1 MKFDIKYFAKLA
13 RIKLTSDEEKRFE
26 RDLSEILEHFKQ
38 LQEID
43 TSEVKPMTGGTELR
57 NVFRE
62 DEPQDPTSPPAGGF
76 RGASR
81 TGVEQFPEKKDDFL
95 SVPKVFE

>member
-13 RIKLTSDEEKRFE
+13 RIKLTGEEEKRFSK
-26 RDLSEILEHFKQ
+26 DLGEILDHFKQ
-38 LQEID
+38 LQEVD
-43 TSEVKPMTGGTELR
+43 TSEVQPMTGGTGLR

-62 DEPQDPTSPPAGGF
+62 DEPRES
-76 RGASR
+76 RLNR
-81 TGVEQFPEKKDDFL
+81 TGVEQFPEAKDDFL

>member
-38 LQEID
+38 LQEVD
-43 TSEVKPMTGGTELR
+43 TSEIEPMTGGTELR

-62 DEPQDPTSPPAGGF
+62 DESREARLD
-76 RGASR
+76 R

>member
-13 RIKLTSDEEKRFE
+13 RIKLTGEEEKRFSE
-26 RDLSEILEHFKQ
+26 DLGEILDHFKQ
-38 LQEID
+38 LQEVD
-43 TSEVKPMTGGTELR
+43 TSEVQPMTGGTALR

-62 DEPQDPTSPPAGGF
+62 DEPRES
-76 RGASR
+76 RLNR
-81 TGVEQFPEKKDDFL
+81 TGVEQFPEAKDDFL

>member
-13 RIKLTSDEEKRFE
+13 RVKLTSEEEDKFSD
-26 RDLSEILEHFKQ
+26 DLGKILNHFNE
-38 LQEID
+38 LQELD
-43 TSEVKPMTGGTELR
+43 TSDVKPMTGGTELR

-62 DEPQDPTSPPAGGF
+62 DEAREERLG
-76 RGASR
+76 R
-81 TGVEQFPEKKDDFL
+81 TGVEQFPEVKGDFL

>member
-1 MKFDIKYFAKLA
+1 MDFDIKYFAKLA
-13 RIKLTSDEEKRFE
+13 RIKLTGEEKKRFTK
-26 RDLSEILEHFKQ
+26 DLGEILDHFKQ
-38 LQEID
+38 LQEVD
-43 TSEVKPMTGGTELR
+43 TSEVEPMTGGTELR

-62 DEPQDPTSPPAGGF
+62 DEPQDPTPLKL

-81 TGVEQFPEKKDDFL
+81 TGVEQFPEAKDDFL

>member
-13 RIKLTSDEEKRFE
+13 RIKLTGEEEERFSK
-26 RDLSEILEHFKQ
+26 DLGEILDHFKQ

-43 TSEVKPMTGGTELR
+43 TSEVQPMTGGTELR

-62 DEPQDPTSPPAGGF
+62 DEPDPTSLQL
-76 RGASR
+76 RGAKGS
-81 TGVEQFPEKKDDFL
+81 GVEQFPEKKDDFL
-95 SVPKVFE
+95 SVPKVFEE